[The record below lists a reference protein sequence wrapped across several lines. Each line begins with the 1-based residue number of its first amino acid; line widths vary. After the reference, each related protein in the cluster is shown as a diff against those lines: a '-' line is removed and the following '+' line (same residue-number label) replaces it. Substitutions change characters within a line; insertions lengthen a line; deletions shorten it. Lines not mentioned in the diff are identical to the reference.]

1 MDSLSRNMKSLVQE
15 KPRVC
20 TQLKKLA
27 HHIQNAKA
35 PLLLCRLQLLVE
47 EEPRL
52 NSSLDHR
59 ISKH

>member
-1 MDSLSRNMKSLVQE
+1 MDNLGHNKKLLVQE
-15 KPRVC
+15 KPIVC
-20 TQLKKLA
+20 SQLRKLGRR
-27 HHIQNAKA
+27 IQNAKA